1 MTVWRAR
8 DTADHRRMFTLR
20 GHGDYVRCVA
30 WHPAH
35 PWLAVGYY
43 SEDRGGY
50 VTVFTD
56 DGEVVDGVDIPAHPT
71 AQVTDQL
78 DFK

>member
-1 MTVWRAR
+1 MSLYFDCAVHSGGGAGNIHVSAT
-8 DTADHRRMFTLR
+8 
-20 GHGDYVRCVA
+20 

-35 PWLAVGYY
+35 PWLAVGSY

-71 AQVTDQL
+71 AQVTDHL
-78 DFK
+78 EFK